1 MSVMSSD
8 AFDELNGMPRMKDT
22 LKPDDLN
29 TDACV
34 DLAGEVLR
42 GLAEDLAT
50 AVRHYNASPTQ
61 ENRRHLEAIKAL
73 YRSNY
78 FAALSCGMVDG
89 NTAIREIIRNALRRP
104 GRGGRSCATCPD

>member
-1 MSVMSSD
+1 MSLMSSEEFALLD
-8 AFDELNGMPRMKDT
+8 GRPRMKDS

-34 DLAGEVLR
+34 ELAGEVLR

-61 ENRRHLEAIKAL
+61 ENRRHLEAVKAL
-73 YRSNY
+73 YRSDY

-104 GRGGRSCATCPD
+104 RRGGRSCATCPD